1 MSAKSKYFLFIALLS
16 CLFTSCIEQAV
27 KYNNEPE
34 NETVFV
40 ASTDKNVYALDAHTG
55 AKKWAVDVGSEIIQ
69 GPLLSDSLLY
79 VVCADQKVY
88 AVNYLNQK
96 KYWNAFVGNIVSM
109 TLSNGLIYFRNS
121 NRTLQVLD
129 AQKGMKRWSAE
140 IYNGADSIPTFGT
153 DVVLIRTHKDTLKA
167 FEPQTGDVRW
177 RKVLMN
183 TFKANP
189 ITSAGTTYYKSDS
202 IYAVDNSGG
211 RRKWGYFVGQG
222 TGRIFKPYRYISQ
235 INAMILVNGLLYFAD
250 ETDKNLTAIRADSAM
265 FRRTFNP
272 VSGITKLGA
281 INSVVY
287 AYTKGGGLTA
297 IDTSLRNQVWKLAI
311 DVNLQTD
318 PTIVSGII
326 FAGSYGKAFY
336 ALDGRTGTKKWTL
349 ITADNNPA
357 RSTFCNDIVFVNS
370 PEGNIFALDAE
381 TGVQK
386 WTFKTNGKLY
396 GKPAIV
402 TTDRR
407 IYQ

>member
-1 MSAKSKYFLFIALLS
+1 MSAKFKYFLFIALS
-16 CLFTSCIEQAV
+16 SYLFSSCIEQAV

-55 AKKWAVDVGSEIIQ
+55 AKKWTVDVGSEIIQ
-69 GPLLSDSLLY
+69 GTLLSDSLLY

-96 KYWNAFVGNIVSM
+96 KRWNTLVGNVVNM

-121 NRTLQVLD
+121 NRILQVLD
-129 AQKGMKRWSAE
+129 AQTGIKRWSAE

-167 FEPQTGDVRW
+167 FEPQTGGVRW
-177 RKVLMN
+177 KKVLRAD
-183 TFKANP
+183 FKANP
-189 ITSAGTTYYKSDS
+189 TTSAGTTYYTSDS
-202 IYAVDNSGG
+202 LYAVDNSDG
-211 RRKWGYFVGQG
+211 RKKWGYFVGIIIIGQG
-222 TGRIFKPYRYISQ
+222 TRTVFISQ
-235 INAMILVNGLLYFAD
+235 TNAIHLINGLVYFAD
-250 ETDKNLTAIRADSAM
+250 ETTKNLTSIRADSAI

-272 VSGITKLGA
+272 INGITKLGA
-281 INSVVY
+281 INSVIY

-297 IDTSLRNQVWKLAI
+297 VDTSLRNQVWKLGI
-311 DVNLQTD
+311 DVNLQND

-326 FAGSYGKAFY
+326 FAGSSGKAFY

-349 ITADNNPA
+349 TTADNSPA
-357 RSTFCNDIVFVNS
+357 RSTFSNDIVFVNS

-381 TGVQK
+381 TGVQR

-396 GKPAIV
+396 GKPAIT
-402 TTDRR
+402 TTDRK

>member
-1 MSAKSKYFLFIALLS
+1 MSAKLKYFLFIALSS
-16 CLFTSCIEQAV
+16 CLFSSCIEQAV

-40 ASTDKNVYALDAHTG
+40 ASTDKNIYALDAHTG
-55 AKKWAVDVGSEIIQ
+55 AKKWTVDVGSEIIQ

-96 KYWNAFVGNIVSM
+96 KRWNNFVGNIVNM

-121 NRTLQVLD
+121 NRILQVLD
-129 AQKGMKRWSAE
+129 AQTGMKRWSAE
-140 IYNGADSIPTFGT
+140 IYNGTDSIPAFGT

-167 FEPQTGDVRW
+167 FEPQTGGVRW
-177 RKVLMN
+177 RKVLISSL
-183 TFKANP
+183 KANP
-189 ITSAGTTYYKSDS
+189 TTSAGTTFYTSDS
-202 IYAVDNSGG
+202 LYAVDNSGG
-211 RRKWGYFVGQG
+211 RKKWGYS
-222 TGRIFKPYRYISQ
+222 ISKVPI
-235 INAMILVNGLLYFAD
+235 INAVIVANGLVYFAD
-250 ETDKNLTAIRADSAM
+250 ESNKKLTAIRADSAF
-265 FRRTFNP
+265 FRRSFSP
-272 VSGITKLGA
+272 ISGITGLGA
-281 INSVVY
+281 INSIIY
-287 AYTKGGGLTA
+287 AYTNGGGLTA
-297 IDTSLRNQVWKLAI
+297 IDTSLRNEVWKLAI

-349 ITADNNPA
+349 TTADNSPA
-357 RSTFCNDIVFVNS
+357 RSTFSNDIVFVNS
-370 PEGNIFALDAE
+370 PEGNVFALNAE